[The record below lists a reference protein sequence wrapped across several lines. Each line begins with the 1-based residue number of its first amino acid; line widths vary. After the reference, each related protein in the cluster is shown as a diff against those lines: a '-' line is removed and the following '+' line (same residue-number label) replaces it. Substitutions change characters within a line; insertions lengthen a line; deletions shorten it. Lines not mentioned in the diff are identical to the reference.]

1 MLTPSVCLALDS
13 LYPYVFNN
21 ITVILFS
28 QEVKAGFLEKTVQYG
43 HFFNVKMGQIGI
55 LRLCIFD

>member
-1 MLTPSVCLALDS
+1 MFMPSVSLVLDS
-13 LYPYVFNN
+13 LYPYVLNN

-28 QEVKAGFLEKTVQYG
+28 QEAKAGFLEKTVQHG